1 MNEIDFILE
10 QLKSLTAIDS
20 PTGFTEYAA
29 EHVMNVYKKMG
40 YAPVQTA
47 KGGIFIDL
55 GGLPTW
61 IPLVQWFTP
70 SKVTA
75 V

>member
-47 KGGIFIDL
+47 KGGIFI
-55 GGLPTW
+55 
-61 IPLVQWFTP
+61 
-70 SKVTA
+70 SH
-75 V
+75 